1 MKLSVNLLVVNKGPI
16 ISKKSSLK
24 PLDDL
29 EERKVSKPITL
40 EQSDIQ
46 KQEVLQAKARAKA
59 CMTCEGMKDFVS
71 NLQNEIKRLKTIT
84 EDLMS

>member
-1 MKLSVNLLVVNKGPI
+1 M
-16 ISKKSSLK
+16 K

-29 EERKVSKPITL
+29 EERKVQKPITL

-46 KQEVLQAKARAKA
+46 KQDLLQAKARAKS
-59 CMTCEGMKDFVS
+59 CMSCEGMKDFVS